1 MTTVTQQF
9 IFRKINISALS
20 GNRQARSWLIVS
32 PAVEKV
38 RSDGVADA
46 WTQRYLAAKLDSAGR
61 VPLMSHHQVTGSTVD
76 KVDGKPL

>member
-9 IFRKINISALS
+9 FFRKISMSALS

-46 WTQRYLAAKLDSAGR
+46 
-61 VPLMSHHQVTGSTVD
+61 
-76 KVDGKPL
+76 